1 MIETLCDCVVIS
13 MYWCGSR
20 FVIRYGEVS
29 STRQMPV
36 NHPYPL
42 VDPFLRSSSPET
54 CRHHVDDPMDI
65 DDSIDT
71 KLPSHSSK
79 GSMADYMESDH
90 RQMDEQVA
98 KQLNEFGMDGS
109 HDPSIAELS
118 IVLRCVVDCDDR
130 LGRGYLD
137 PIAGTKLLRSNEL
150 LKSKVADALKTG
162 SYRDVRNLSTH
173 VNHL

>member
-1 MIETLCDCVVIS
+1 MRHPSDVEAVASVK
-13 MYWCGSR
+13 SR
-20 FVIRYGEVS
+20 CCYSV
-29 STRQMPV
+29 
-36 NHPYPL
+36 
-42 VDPFLRSSSPET
+42 
-54 CRHHVDDPMDI
+54 
-65 DDSIDT
+65 
-71 KLPSHSSK
+71 
-79 GSMADYMESDH
+79 
-90 RQMDEQVA
+90 
-98 KQLNEFGMDGS
+98 GMDGS

-130 LGRGYLD
+130 LDREYLD